1 MTTQIEFNAPTVGFS
16 TKTAA
21 RWATTAAR
29 IVLGLVFFAAGLTWF
44 LNLVPPP
51 SGPMS
56 DGAMALGGGLM
67 KSGYMF
73 PLIKG
78 TEVVVGALLLSNRFV
93 PLAIA
98 VIAPVVVNIVAFHAF
113 LAPEGIAVPIVILVL
128 ELCLAWSYRSAYRS
142 MLAARTTTRAA

>member
-1 MTTQIEFNAPTVGFS
+1 MTTHVEFNAPTVARFN

-113 LAPEGIAVPIVILVL
+113 LAPEGIAVPLVILVL
-128 ELCLAWSYRSAYRS
+128 ELCLAWSYRSAYRP
-142 MLAARTTTRAA
+142 MLAARTTRAV